1 MKKTFLLVLL
11 VLVALIIDGT
21 LTYDIF
27 DFRKETR
34 GAWLMI
40 LLAVFLLL
48 VILIADASK
57 KHDDEDS
64 PG

>member
-1 MKKTFLLVLL
+1 MKKTLILALL

-27 DFRKETR
+27 DFREETR
-34 GAWLMI
+34 GGWMMI
-40 LLAVFLLL
+40 LLAGFLLAI
-48 VILIADASK
+48 VAIADSSK
-57 KHDDEDS
+57 KHDDKDN

>member
-1 MKKTFLLVLL
+1 MKKTLLLALL

-27 DFRKETR
+27 DFREETR
-34 GAWLMI
+34 GGWMMI
-40 LLAVFLLL
+40 LLAGFLLAI
-48 VILIADASK
+48 VAIADSSK
-57 KHDDEDS
+57 KHDDKDN